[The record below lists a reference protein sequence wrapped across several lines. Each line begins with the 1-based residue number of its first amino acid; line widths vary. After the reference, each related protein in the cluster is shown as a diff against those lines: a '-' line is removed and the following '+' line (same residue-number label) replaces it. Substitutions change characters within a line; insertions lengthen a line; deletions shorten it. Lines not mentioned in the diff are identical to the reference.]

1 MRRLNEIKA
10 ISLEI
15 IANGHKIR
23 KCKKTAKNERRAKW
37 LNVKQCEG
45 RRVTIVVSGSL
56 VKCTEHL
63 LKYVHLPSTSL
74 VSSMCFSF
82 SMRSPPWHAPLSGA
96 KVKAEKVSS

>member
-63 LKYVHLPSTSL
+63 LKYIFHLLLSSL
-74 VSSMCFSF
+74 RCAFRF
-82 SMRSPPWHAPLSGA
+82 QCGRHLGTPH
-96 KVKAEKVSS
+96 